1 MLALGGILAQA
12 DSEYPNRPVRLIA
25 AAAPGGNPDVLAR
38 LLSQKLSGAFGKAF
52 VVENVPG
59 AGGVVAAKMVAA
71 TPPDGHVLMLG
82 DSGAMAINV
91 VLNPDLGYDP
101 LRDFTPITA
110 LVTVPTVLVVH
121 PSVPARTLQ
130 EFIALAKSKPGQLAY
145 GSAGP
150 GSIHH
155 LTMAIFAAQTGIDL
169 LHVPYRGGT
178 ALVGG
183 LVKGEVQAGWSGVP
197 NVLPLIEDG
206 RLRVLCISTQQRS
219 KSVAD
224 VPTAIELGID
234 GVRLCHHDGSADVGR
249 RVARSRRPPA
259 GGGGQGVAR
268 AGHGG
273 SHGRA
278 GHGFAGERNRA
289 TTSSSCRTI
298 SIAIERRSGLSS
310 CRSIER
316 RMPDLRIYGVARTRA
331 FRALWIAKELGL
343 DYEHIP
349 IEIGPAGAR
358 KAEYLAINPNGRL
371 PAIDDGGFVLWES
384 LAITLYLAKKHGRL
398 YPATLEGEAKAWQWS
413 LWSVQEVDRGVNI
426 WSLHAVRLPPEDRDP
441 QRLAEALKVLEP
453 PFKVLEGALAERPYL
468 LGDEFTVADLNVAA
482 VISRAIDMDLSAM
495 PRIGDWLKRCLER
508 PAARAARAL
517 RAEADAQVPV
527 EVTRAIARH
536 NRL

>member
-1 MLALGGILAQA
+1 MLRIAVLAAAALALGLGGVLAQA
-12 DSEYPNRPVRLIA
+12 DSDYPNRPVRLIA

-71 TPPDGHVLMLG
+71 TPRDGHVLMLG

-121 PSVPARTLQ
+121 PSVPARTLP

-155 LTMAIFAAQTGIDL
+155 LTIAIFAAQTGIDL

-206 RLRVLCISTQQRS
+206 KLRVLCISTQRRS

-224 VPTAIELGID
+224 LPTAIELGIEGFD
-234 GVRLCHHDGSADVGR
+234 YATMMGLQMSAGAPRDL
-249 RVARSRRPPA
+249 VARL
-259 GGGGQGVAR
+259 Q
-268 AGHGG
+268 
-273 SHGRA
+273 
-278 GHGFAGERNRA
+278 A
-289 TTSSSCRTI
+289 T
-298 SIAIERRSGLSS
+298 
-310 CRSIER
+310 
-316 RMPDLRIYGVARTRA
+316 V
-331 FRALWIAKELGL
+331 
-343 DYEHIP
+343 
-349 IEIGPAGAR
+349 
-358 KAEYLAINPNGRL
+358 
-371 PAIDDGGFVLWES
+371 
-384 LAITLYLAKKHGRL
+384 
-398 YPATLEGEAKAWQWS
+398 AKA
-413 LWSVQEVDRGVNI
+413 LREPDMVDRM
-426 WSLHAVRLPPEDRDP
+426 AV
-441 QRLAEALKVLEP
+441 
-453 PFKVLEGALAERPYL
+453 
-468 LGDEFTVADLNVAA
+468 LG
-482 VISRAIDMDLSAM
+482 MDLHENGT
-495 PRIGDWLKRCLER
+495 GDYVKFMKDDIDRYR
-508 PAARAARAL
+508 
-517 RAEADAQVPV
+517 
-527 EVTRAIARH
+527 TAIR
-536 NRL
+536 NFKLQIN

>member
-1 MLALGGILAQA
+1 MLRIAVLAAAALALGLGGVLAQA
-12 DSEYPNRPVRLIA
+12 DSDYPNRPVRLIA

-121 PSVPARTLQ
+121 PSVPARTLS
-130 EFIALAKSKPGQLAY
+130 EFIALARSKPGQLAY

-206 RLRVLCISTQQRS
+206 KLRVLCISTQRRS

-224 VPTAIELGID
+224 VPTAIELGIEGFD
-234 GVRLCHHDGSADVGR
+234 YATMMGLQMSAGAPRDL
-249 RVARSRRPPA
+249 VARL
-259 GGGGQGVAR
+259 Q
-268 AGHGG
+268 
-273 SHGRA
+273 
-278 GHGFAGERNRA
+278 A
-289 TTSSSCRTI
+289 T
-298 SIAIERRSGLSS
+298 
-310 CRSIER
+310 
-316 RMPDLRIYGVARTRA
+316 V
-331 FRALWIAKELGL
+331 
-343 DYEHIP
+343 
-349 IEIGPAGAR
+349 
-358 KAEYLAINPNGRL
+358 
-371 PAIDDGGFVLWES
+371 
-384 LAITLYLAKKHGRL
+384 
-398 YPATLEGEAKAWQWS
+398 AKA
-413 LWSVQEVDRGVNI
+413 LREPDMVDRM
-426 WSLHAVRLPPEDRDP
+426 AV
-441 QRLAEALKVLEP
+441 
-453 PFKVLEGALAERPYL
+453 
-468 LGDEFTVADLNVAA
+468 LG
-482 VISRAIDMDLSAM
+482 MDLHENGTEDYVRFM
-495 PRIGDWLKRCLER
+495 KDDIDRYR
-508 PAARAARAL
+508 
-517 RAEADAQVPV
+517 
-527 EVTRAIARH
+527 TAIR
-536 NRL
+536 NFKLQIN

>member
-1 MLALGGILAQA
+1 MLRIAVLAAAALALGLGGVLAQV
-12 DSEYPNRPVRLIA
+12 DGDYPNRPVRLIA

-82 DSGAMAINV
+82 NSGAMAINV

-121 PSVPARTLQ
+121 PSVPARTLS

-206 RLRVLCISTQQRS
+206 KLRVLCISTQRRS

-224 VPTAIELGID
+224 VPTAIELGIEGFD
-234 GVRLCHHDGSADVGR
+234 YATMMGLQMSAGAPRDL
-249 RVARSRRPPA
+249 VARL
-259 GGGGQGVAR
+259 Q
-268 AGHGG
+268 
-273 SHGRA
+273 
-278 GHGFAGERNRA
+278 A
-289 TTSSSCRTI
+289 T
-298 SIAIERRSGLSS
+298 
-310 CRSIER
+310 
-316 RMPDLRIYGVARTRA
+316 V
-331 FRALWIAKELGL
+331 
-343 DYEHIP
+343 
-349 IEIGPAGAR
+349 
-358 KAEYLAINPNGRL
+358 
-371 PAIDDGGFVLWES
+371 
-384 LAITLYLAKKHGRL
+384 
-398 YPATLEGEAKAWQWS
+398 AKA
-413 LWSVQEVDRGVNI
+413 LREPDMVDRM
-426 WSLHAVRLPPEDRDP
+426 AV
-441 QRLAEALKVLEP
+441 
-453 PFKVLEGALAERPYL
+453 
-468 LGDEFTVADLNVAA
+468 LG
-482 VISRAIDMDLSAM
+482 MDLHENGTEDYVRFM
-495 PRIGDWLKRCLER
+495 KDDIDRYR
-508 PAARAARAL
+508 
-517 RAEADAQVPV
+517 
-527 EVTRAIARH
+527 TAIR
-536 NRL
+536 NFKLQIN

>member
-1 MLALGGILAQA
+1 MLRIAVLAAASLALGLGGVLAQV
-12 DSEYPNRPVRLIA
+12 DGDYPNRPVRLIA

-38 LLSQKLSGAFGKAF
+38 LLSLKLSGAFGKAF

-121 PSVPARTLQ
+121 PSVPARTLP

-206 RLRVLCISTQQRS
+206 KLRVLCISTQRRS

-224 VPTAIELGID
+224 VPTAIELGIE
-234 GVRLCHHDGSADVGR
+234 GFEYATMMGLQMSAGAPR
-249 RVARSRRPPA
+249 ELVARL
-259 GGGGQGVAR
+259 Q
-268 AGHGG
+268 
-273 SHGRA
+273 
-278 GHGFAGERNRA
+278 A
-289 TTSSSCRTI
+289 T
-298 SIAIERRSGLSS
+298 
-310 CRSIER
+310 
-316 RMPDLRIYGVARTRA
+316 V
-331 FRALWIAKELGL
+331 
-343 DYEHIP
+343 
-349 IEIGPAGAR
+349 
-358 KAEYLAINPNGRL
+358 
-371 PAIDDGGFVLWES
+371 
-384 LAITLYLAKKHGRL
+384 
-398 YPATLEGEAKAWQWS
+398 AKA
-413 LWSVQEVDRGVNI
+413 LREPDMVDRM
-426 WSLHAVRLPPEDRDP
+426 AV
-441 QRLAEALKVLEP
+441 
-453 PFKVLEGALAERPYL
+453 
-468 LGDEFTVADLNVAA
+468 LG
-482 VISRAIDMDLSAM
+482 MDLHENGTEDYVKFMKDDIDRYRTAI
-495 PRIGDWLKRCLER
+495 RNFKL
-508 PAARAARAL
+508 
-517 RAEADAQVPV
+517 QV
-527 EVTRAIARH
+527 
-536 NRL
+536 N

>member
-1 MLALGGILAQA
+1 MLRIAVLAGVSLALGLGGVLAQV
-12 DSEYPNRPVRLIA
+12 DGDYPNRPVRLIA

-38 LLSQKLSGAFGKAF
+38 LLSLKLSGAFGKAF

-121 PSVPARTLQ
+121 PSVPARTLS
-130 EFIALAKSKPGQLAY
+130 EFIALARSKPGQLAY

-206 RLRVLCISTQQRS
+206 KLRVLCISTQRRS

-224 VPTAIELGID
+224 VPTAIELGIEGFD
-234 GVRLCHHDGSADVGR
+234 YATMMGLQMSAGAPRDL
-249 RVARSRRPPA
+249 VARLQA
-259 GGGGQGVAR
+259 AV
-268 AGHGG
+268 
-273 SHGRA
+273 
-278 GHGFAGERNRA
+278 
-289 TTSSSCRTI
+289 
-298 SIAIERRSGLSS
+298 
-310 CRSIER
+310 
-316 RMPDLRIYGVARTRA
+316 
-331 FRALWIAKELGL
+331 
-343 DYEHIP
+343 
-349 IEIGPAGAR
+349 
-358 KAEYLAINPNGRL
+358 
-371 PAIDDGGFVLWES
+371 
-384 LAITLYLAKKHGRL
+384 
-398 YPATLEGEAKAWQWS
+398 AKA
-413 LWSVQEVDRGVNI
+413 LREPDMVDRM
-426 WSLHAVRLPPEDRDP
+426 AV
-441 QRLAEALKVLEP
+441 
-453 PFKVLEGALAERPYL
+453 
-468 LGDEFTVADLNVAA
+468 LG
-482 VISRAIDMDLSAM
+482 MDLHENGTEDYVKFM
-495 PRIGDWLKRCLER
+495 KDDIDRYR
-508 PAARAARAL
+508 
-517 RAEADAQVPV
+517 
-527 EVTRAIARH
+527 TAIR
-536 NRL
+536 NFKLQIN

>member
-1 MLALGGILAQA
+1 MLRIAVLAVASLALGLGGVLAQV
-12 DSEYPNRPVRLIA
+12 DGDYPNRPVRLIA

-38 LLSQKLSGAFGKAF
+38 LLSLKLSGAFGKAF

-121 PSVPARTLQ
+121 PSVPARTLP
-130 EFIALAKSKPGQLAY
+130 EFIALARSKPGQLAY

-206 RLRVLCISTQQRS
+206 KLRVLCISTQRRS

-224 VPTAIELGID
+224 VPTAIELGIEGFD
-234 GVRLCHHDGSADVGR
+234 YATMMGLQMSAGAPRDL
-249 RVARSRRPPA
+249 VARLQA
-259 GGGGQGVAR
+259 AV
-268 AGHGG
+268 
-273 SHGRA
+273 
-278 GHGFAGERNRA
+278 
-289 TTSSSCRTI
+289 
-298 SIAIERRSGLSS
+298 
-310 CRSIER
+310 
-316 RMPDLRIYGVARTRA
+316 
-331 FRALWIAKELGL
+331 
-343 DYEHIP
+343 
-349 IEIGPAGAR
+349 
-358 KAEYLAINPNGRL
+358 
-371 PAIDDGGFVLWES
+371 
-384 LAITLYLAKKHGRL
+384 
-398 YPATLEGEAKAWQWS
+398 AKA
-413 LWSVQEVDRGVNI
+413 LREPDMVDRM
-426 WSLHAVRLPPEDRDP
+426 AV
-441 QRLAEALKVLEP
+441 
-453 PFKVLEGALAERPYL
+453 
-468 LGDEFTVADLNVAA
+468 LG
-482 VISRAIDMDLSAM
+482 MDLHENGTEDYVKFM
-495 PRIGDWLKRCLER
+495 KDDINRYR
-508 PAARAARAL
+508 
-517 RAEADAQVPV
+517 
-527 EVTRAIARH
+527 TAIR
-536 NRL
+536 NFKLQIN

>member
-1 MLALGGILAQA
+1 MLRIAVLAAASLALGLGGVLAQV
-12 DSEYPNRPVRLIA
+12 DGDYPNRPVRLIA

-38 LLSQKLSGAFGKAF
+38 LLSLKLSGAFGKAF

-121 PSVPARTLQ
+121 PSVPARTLP
-130 EFIALAKSKPGQLAY
+130 EFIALANSKPGQLAY

-206 RLRVLCISTQQRS
+206 KLRVLCISTQRRS

-224 VPTAIELGID
+224 VPTAIELGIEGFD
-234 GVRLCHHDGSADVGR
+234 YATMMGLQMSAGAPR
-249 RVARSRRPPA
+249 ELVARL
-259 GGGGQGVAR
+259 Q
-268 AGHGG
+268 
-273 SHGRA
+273 
-278 GHGFAGERNRA
+278 A
-289 TTSSSCRTI
+289 T
-298 SIAIERRSGLSS
+298 
-310 CRSIER
+310 
-316 RMPDLRIYGVARTRA
+316 V
-331 FRALWIAKELGL
+331 
-343 DYEHIP
+343 
-349 IEIGPAGAR
+349 
-358 KAEYLAINPNGRL
+358 
-371 PAIDDGGFVLWES
+371 
-384 LAITLYLAKKHGRL
+384 
-398 YPATLEGEAKAWQWS
+398 AKA
-413 LWSVQEVDRGVNI
+413 LREPDMVDRM
-426 WSLHAVRLPPEDRDP
+426 AV
-441 QRLAEALKVLEP
+441 
-453 PFKVLEGALAERPYL
+453 
-468 LGDEFTVADLNVAA
+468 LG
-482 VISRAIDMDLSAM
+482 MDLHENGTEDYVKFM
-495 PRIGDWLKRCLER
+495 KDDIDRYR
-508 PAARAARAL
+508 
-517 RAEADAQVPV
+517 
-527 EVTRAIARH
+527 TAIR
-536 NRL
+536 NFKLQIN

>member
-1 MLALGGILAQA
+1 MLRIAVLAAAAIALALGGIIAQA

-130 EFIALAKSKPGQLAY
+130 EFIALARSKPGRLAY

-206 RLRVLCISTQQRS
+206 KLRVLCISTQQRS

-224 VPTAIELGID
+224 VPTAVELGID
-234 GVRLCHHDGSADVGR
+234 GFDYATMMGLQMSAGGPR
-249 RVARSRRPPA
+249 ALVARLQA
-259 GGGGQGVAR
+259 AV
-268 AGHGG
+268 
-273 SHGRA
+273 
-278 GHGFAGERNRA
+278 
-289 TTSSSCRTI
+289 
-298 SIAIERRSGLSS
+298 
-310 CRSIER
+310 
-316 RMPDLRIYGVARTRA
+316 
-331 FRALWIAKELGL
+331 
-343 DYEHIP
+343 
-349 IEIGPAGAR
+349 
-358 KAEYLAINPNGRL
+358 
-371 PAIDDGGFVLWES
+371 
-384 LAITLYLAKKHGRL
+384 
-398 YPATLEGEAKAWQWS
+398 AKA
-413 LWSVQEVDRGVNI
+413 LREPDMVDRM
-426 WSLHAVRLPPEDRDP
+426 A
-441 QRLAEALKVLEP
+441 AL
-453 PFKVLEGALAERPYL
+453 G
-468 LGDEFTVADLNVAA
+468 
-482 VISRAIDMDLSAM
+482 MDLQENGT
-495 PRIGDWLKRCLER
+495 GDYVKFMRDDIDR
-508 PAARAARAL
+508 YR
-517 RAEADAQVPV
+517 
-527 EVTRAIARH
+527 TAIRTFKLQL
-536 NRL
+536 N

>member
-1 MLALGGILAQA
+1 MVRIAVLATAAIALALGGIVAQA

-130 EFIALAKSKPGQLAY
+130 EFIALARSKPGQLAY

-206 RLRVLCISTQQRS
+206 KLRVLCISTQRRS

-224 VPTAIELGID
+224 VPTAIEHGIEGFD
-234 GVRLCHHDGSADVGR
+234 YATMMGLQMSAGAPRDL
-249 RVARSRRPPA
+249 VARL
-259 GGGGQGVAR
+259 Q
-268 AGHGG
+268 
-273 SHGRA
+273 
-278 GHGFAGERNRA
+278 A
-289 TTSSSCRTI
+289 T
-298 SIAIERRSGLSS
+298 
-310 CRSIER
+310 
-316 RMPDLRIYGVARTRA
+316 V
-331 FRALWIAKELGL
+331 
-343 DYEHIP
+343 
-349 IEIGPAGAR
+349 
-358 KAEYLAINPNGRL
+358 
-371 PAIDDGGFVLWES
+371 
-384 LAITLYLAKKHGRL
+384 
-398 YPATLEGEAKAWQWS
+398 AKA
-413 LWSVQEVDRGVNI
+413 LREPDMVDRM
-426 WSLHAVRLPPEDRDP
+426 AV
-441 QRLAEALKVLEP
+441 
-453 PFKVLEGALAERPYL
+453 
-468 LGDEFTVADLNVAA
+468 LG
-482 VISRAIDMDLSAM
+482 MDLHENGTEDYVRFM
-495 PRIGDWLKRCLER
+495 KDDIDRYR
-508 PAARAARAL
+508 
-517 RAEADAQVPV
+517 
-527 EVTRAIARH
+527 TAIR
-536 NRL
+536 NFKLQIN

>member
-1 MLALGGILAQA
+1 MLRIAVLAAAALALGLGGVLAQA
-12 DSEYPNRPVRLIA
+12 DSDYPNRPVRLIA

-121 PSVPARTLQ
+121 PSVPARTLP

-206 RLRVLCISTQQRS
+206 KLRVLCISTQRRS

-224 VPTAIELGID
+224 VPTAIELGIEGFD
-234 GVRLCHHDGSADVGR
+234 YATMMGLQMSAGAPR
-249 RVARSRRPPA
+249 GLVARL
-259 GGGGQGVAR
+259 Q
-268 AGHGG
+268 
-273 SHGRA
+273 
-278 GHGFAGERNRA
+278 A
-289 TTSSSCRTI
+289 T
-298 SIAIERRSGLSS
+298 
-310 CRSIER
+310 
-316 RMPDLRIYGVARTRA
+316 V
-331 FRALWIAKELGL
+331 
-343 DYEHIP
+343 
-349 IEIGPAGAR
+349 
-358 KAEYLAINPNGRL
+358 
-371 PAIDDGGFVLWES
+371 
-384 LAITLYLAKKHGRL
+384 
-398 YPATLEGEAKAWQWS
+398 AKA
-413 LWSVQEVDRGVNI
+413 LREPDMVDRM
-426 WSLHAVRLPPEDRDP
+426 AV
-441 QRLAEALKVLEP
+441 
-453 PFKVLEGALAERPYL
+453 
-468 LGDEFTVADLNVAA
+468 LG
-482 VISRAIDMDLSAM
+482 MDLHENGTEDYVKFM
-495 PRIGDWLKRCLER
+495 KDDIDRYR
-508 PAARAARAL
+508 
-517 RAEADAQVPV
+517 
-527 EVTRAIARH
+527 TAIR
-536 NRL
+536 NFKLQIN

>member
-1 MLALGGILAQA
+1 MLRIAVLAAASLALGLGGVLPQV
-12 DSEYPNRPVRLIA
+12 DGDYPNRPVRLIA

-38 LLSQKLSGAFGKAF
+38 LLSLKLSGAFGKAF

-121 PSVPARTLQ
+121 PSVPARTLP
-130 EFIALAKSKPGQLAY
+130 EFIALARSKPGQLAY

-206 RLRVLCISTQQRS
+206 KLRVLCISTQRRS

-224 VPTAIELGID
+224 VPTAIELGIEGFD
-234 GVRLCHHDGSADVGR
+234 YATMMGLQMSAGAPRDL
-249 RVARSRRPPA
+249 VARLQA
-259 GGGGQGVAR
+259 AV
-268 AGHGG
+268 
-273 SHGRA
+273 
-278 GHGFAGERNRA
+278 
-289 TTSSSCRTI
+289 
-298 SIAIERRSGLSS
+298 
-310 CRSIER
+310 
-316 RMPDLRIYGVARTRA
+316 
-331 FRALWIAKELGL
+331 
-343 DYEHIP
+343 
-349 IEIGPAGAR
+349 
-358 KAEYLAINPNGRL
+358 
-371 PAIDDGGFVLWES
+371 
-384 LAITLYLAKKHGRL
+384 
-398 YPATLEGEAKAWQWS
+398 AKA
-413 LWSVQEVDRGVNI
+413 LREPDMVDRM
-426 WSLHAVRLPPEDRDP
+426 AV
-441 QRLAEALKVLEP
+441 
-453 PFKVLEGALAERPYL
+453 
-468 LGDEFTVADLNVAA
+468 LG
-482 VISRAIDMDLSAM
+482 MDLHENGTEDYVKFM
-495 PRIGDWLKRCLER
+495 KDDIDRYR
-508 PAARAARAL
+508 
-517 RAEADAQVPV
+517 
-527 EVTRAIARH
+527 TAIR
-536 NRL
+536 NFKLQIN